1 MTKKILLGQHVI
13 IDWMDTQTHYNCQES
28 LDKCRLAEAETS
40 GWIVAEDKDVIKIA
54 STRYTED
61 NTPADV
67 TVIPRPNVVR
77 VRGC

>member
-1 MTKKILLGQHVI
+1 MTKRILLGQRVI
-13 IDWMDTQTHYNCQES
+13 IDWMDTQTHFNCQEN
-28 LDKCRLAEAETS
+28 LAKCGL
-40 GWIVAEDKDVIKIA
+40 AEDKDVIKIA

-77 VRGC
+77 VRGS

>member
-1 MTKKILLGQHVI
+1 MTKRILLGQRVI
-13 IDWMDTQTHYNCQES
+13 IDWMDTQTHFNCQEN
-28 LDKCRLAEAETS
+28 LAKCGLAEAETS

-77 VRGC
+77 VREG